1 MEECAHKM
9 TRQEYVYVWVQVFI
23 SIAPGPRHVHI
34 MAWSVCSC
42 VHPRESQRKEIAAGT
57 QFISSCPPAKS
68 WQTPPGHNPH
78 VVNHAS
84 TSLGRLHVVWKAKAV
99 SLYSQMPYVYS

>member
-1 MEECAHKM
+1 MEECARKM

-23 SIAPGPRHVHI
+23 SIAPAPRRVYI
-34 MAWSVCSC
+34 MAQRVCAC
-42 VHPRESQRKEIAAGT
+42 VHPRQSQRKETAAGT
-57 QFISSCPPAKS
+57 QFTSSCPPAKS

-84 TSLGRLHVVWKAKAV
+84 TSLGR
-99 SLYSQMPYVYS
+99 